1 MASDPGN
8 VDPNSPEKRVLT
20 GFVEEVGADA
30 VLVIWSSTKKRKT
43 SSRVCSW
50 GNHFA
55 VKGMLEWAFETLVGF
70 DPDDELDVQS
80 EIDEDEDIE
89 DIEDNE

>member
-1 MASDPGN
+1 MAGDPGS
-8 VDPNSPEKRVLT
+8 VEPEGPEKRILT
-20 GFVEEVGADA
+20 AFVEEANADA

-70 DPDDELDVQS
+70 DPEDDLNIQDELD
-80 EIDEDEDIE
+80 DEEEAEGSD
-89 DIEDNE
+89 